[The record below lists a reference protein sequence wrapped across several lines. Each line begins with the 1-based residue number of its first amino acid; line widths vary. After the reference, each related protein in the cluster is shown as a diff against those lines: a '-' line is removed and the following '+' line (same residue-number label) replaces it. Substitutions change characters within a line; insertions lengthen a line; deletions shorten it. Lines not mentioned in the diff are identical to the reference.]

1 MTGHR
6 WPRSVVIAFARG
18 LIKVVSLWIPA
29 PRRSAV
35 VAEWEGELWTLAR
48 PRPRVFRVLAFCVG
62 MVPYAVWAA
71 RDVRREAAYRRLVQR
86 DPRFSSFAARVL
98 QDVAYAVRMLRKR
111 PGFTLTAVGI
121 IALGVGATTTIY
133 SVVDTVLLRSLPYTD
148 SHRLVFFDDGSHTV
162 PDFLEWRDRTDAF
175 QALAGARLTSYDLT
189 GGDRPERVRAIL
201 VTPDFFSVFGG
212 QPLVGRLF
220 TAEDYTTPV
229 QTAVLSHQM
238 WRQRWGGDR
247 DIVGR
252 QITINGRPV
261 EVVGVLGPAFVPPEA
276 MMGRRADVWLPFDLA
291 DPAIQSRGM
300 FILDAAAR
308 LRPGATLEGAQAQL
322 NTLAEAL
329 ANEHPDRYR
338 RPDGTARP
346 IHLSS
351 LIDATVHEVADTL
364 YLLLGAVGL
373 MLLIACANVANLLLA
388 RGTGRT
394 REIALRTA
402 MGASRGRIL
411 KQLLTE
417 SVVLSLVGGALGI
430 GLAVLG
436 VAGFASI
443 NPGGIPRAA
452 DLAVDVRVLAFAFFV
467 SAMTG
472 IVFGILPAVQA
483 VRADVNEIL
492 KEGAGSVTEGRGG
505 RRLRDGL
512 VIAEM
517 SMALVLLAGAG
528 VLFNSFIQLQRR
540 DPGIEPEQLYTLR
553 LALNSLVPEERGQ
566 FTEQAIA
573 ALASLPGTRAVG
585 GGITLPFMFNG
596 GGRCCWFMDF
606 SRVPEEEGEYGI
618 LNPVTPGYF
627 QALGASIVRGR
638 SFAATDRA
646 EEPIPMIVN
655 QSFARRVFAEEDPI
669 GKTLYME
676 GTIVNV
682 IGVVNDVRHW
692 GLTQEVDN
700 DVYVPYAGMGEGMPR
715 LGLALRSTTPAAIL
729 AAQVRDVIWAV
740 EPDMPVVGLVSM
752 ESRVTASI
760 AGPRFYSLLLAIFA
774 ILALML
780 AAAGMYSSML
790 YSVERRFRELGLRV
804 ALGARSGD
812 VVRLVLK
819 HGVALA
825 GIGAALGLAGAFMLS
840 RVLQRM
846 LFGVSPTDLPTF
858 AATAALMFA
867 VAMAAC
873 YLPAR
878 RAARTDPVEALRL

>member
-1 MTGHR
+1 MTGPR
-6 WPRSVVIAFARG
+6 WPRSIVVAFARG
-18 LIKVVSLWIPA
+18 LIHVVSLWIPA
-29 PRRSAV
+29 PRRGAV

-48 PRPRVFRVLAFCVG
+48 RGPRVVRVLAFCAG

-71 RDVRREAAYRRLVQR
+71 RDVRREAAYRRLVHR
-86 DPRFSSFAARVL
+86 DRWFSGVLNRLL
-98 QDVAYAVRMLRKR
+98 QDAVYAVRTLRKR
-111 PGFTLTAVGI
+111 PGFTLTAVAI
-121 IALGVGATTTIY
+121 ISLGVGATTTIY
-133 SVVDTVLLRSLPYTD
+133 SVVDTVLLRSLPYD
-148 SHRLVFFDDGSHTV
+148 NPHELVFFDHGSHTV
-162 PDFLEWRDRTDAF
+162 PDFVEWRDRTDAF
-175 QALAGARLTSYDLT
+175 QALAGVRLTSYDLT

-201 VTPDFFSVFGG
+201 VTPDFFSTFGG

-229 QTAVLSHQM
+229 QTVVLSHRM
-238 WRQRWGGDR
+238 WRQRWGGDPH
-247 DIVGR
+247 IVGR
-252 QITINGRPV
+252 QITINGDPL
-261 EVVGVLGPAFVPPEA
+261 EVVGVLAPAFVPPEV
-276 MMGRRADVWLPFDLA
+276 MMGRTADVWLPFDLS
-291 DPAIQSRGM
+291 DPAVQSRGM
-300 FILDAAAR
+300 FIIEVAAR
-308 LRPGATLEGAQAQL
+308 LRPGATIEGAQAQL

-346 IHLSS
+346 ILLSS
-351 LIDATVHEVADTL
+351 LIDATVHEVADML

-388 RGTGRT
+388 RGTGRA

-402 MGASRGRIL
+402 MGASRGRVL

-443 NPGGIPRAA
+443 NPGSIPRAA
-452 DLAVDVRVLAFAFFV
+452 DLAVDIRILTFAFFV
-467 SAMTG
+467 SVMTG

-483 VRADVNEIL
+483 TRGNVNEIL

-540 DPGIEPEQLYTLR
+540 DPGLEPEQLYTLR
-553 LALNSLVPEERGQ
+553 LALNSLAPEERGQ
-566 FTEQAIA
+566 FTEQALA
-573 ALASLPGTRAVG
+573 GLASLPGTRAVG
-585 GGITLPFMFNG
+585 AGITLPFMFNG
-596 GGRCCWFMDF
+596 GSRCCWFMNF
-606 SRVPEEEGEYGI
+606 AHTPEEDGEGAI

-627 QALGASIVRGR
+627 QALGATIVRGR
-638 SFAATDRA
+638 SFVATDRA
-646 EEPIPMIVN
+646 EEPMPMIVN
-655 QSFARRVFAEEDPI
+655 ASFGRRLFGEEDPV

-676 GTIVNV
+676 GTVV
-682 IGVVNDVRHW
+682 TVVGVVNDVRHW
-692 GLTQEVDN
+692 GLTEDIDN
-700 DVYVPYAGMGEGMPR
+700 DVYVPYAGMGEGLPR
-715 LGLALRSTTPAAIL
+715 VSFALRSTTPAVAL
-729 AAQVRDVIWAV
+729 VAQVRDVIWSI
-740 EPDMPVVGLVSM
+740 EPDMPVVGLVPM
-752 ESRVTASI
+752 QARVTASI

-790 YSVERRFRELGLRV
+790 YSVERRFRELGLRM

-812 VVRLVLK
+812 VIRLVLQ
-819 HGVALA
+819 HGVVLA
-825 GIGAALGLAGAFMLS
+825 GVGAAIGLLGAFMLS
-840 RVLQRM
+840 RLLQRM
-846 LFGVSPTDLPTF
+846 LFGVGPTDVPTL
-858 AATAALMFA
+858 AGTTALMVA

-878 RAARTDPVEALRL
+878 RAAMANPVETLRQ